1 MKKSVVI
8 LIAIIYIASI
18 ALVSFF
24 GLQFKVFNEEVYVD
38 RIEVLNLAIEEAK
51 GSKYYQKIPKGTN
64 ENGETIYDEYILVS
78 IQETQQYDLN
88 LRVHPD
94 NATNK
99 KVNYAIETSPNGC
112 ATIDENGVLTLHKT
126 GTVKIVMSS
135 ADGSGA
141 QTSITVIIHDQKLK

>member
-8 LIAIIYIASI
+8 LIALIYVASI

-38 RIEVLNLAIEEAK
+38 KIELLNLEEEKSKGNYQRIEKQGI
-51 GSKYYQKIPKGTN
+51 TD
-64 ENGETIYDEYILVS
+64 ENGNPVYDEFIKVS
-78 IQETQQYDLN
+78 ILETQQYDLN
-88 LRVHPD
+88 LRVYPD

-99 KVNYAIETSPNGC
+99 KINYSIETSPNGC

-126 GTVKIVMSS
+126 GTVKVIMSS

-141 QTSITVIIHDQKLK
+141 QTSVTIIIHDKKPK